1 MAMELENIV
10 ANTVLVKAREV
21 GERGRSK
28 KWKEMLR
35 LPPVAQCLCLRDE
48 IDHSYEY
55 LVEEQPIG
63 EDLFHQFC
71 HRDQVLSHC
80 TKFLQELAAL
90 ELTPDEKYSAS
101 ARRLFTEYLAEGV
114 RLHPVTEE
122 MTAAVDTQLAASPV
136 PRDLFKPCKE
146 ATRNFLSGQPFVDYV
161 DSQYYWRYLQWKY
174 LEKMPITKNNFRVY
188 RVLGKGGFGLV
199 YACQSKT
206 TGKMYALKKLEKKR
220 VKRRHGEKLALNEK
234 QVLERVSSRFVV
246 NLAYA
251 YQSKDSLC
259 MILTLMGGGDLR
271 FHIHNIGEPG
281 LSEERTVFYA
291 AEIACGLAHLHQ
303 ARIAYRDM
311 KPDNILLDDDGHVRI
326 SDLGLAVH
334 IPEGQSVRGRVGT
347 VGYMAP
353 EVISNR
359 RYTFQPDWWGL
370 GCVVY
375 EMIHGECPFR
385 QRKERITREEVE
397 HRVQEEREKYTEK
410 FGADAQLFCTQLLDK
425 DCSSRLGC
433 SSEGF
438 ANVQSHPFFRSIN
451 WTHLMAGRVTP
462 SFKPNAR
469 AVYAR
474 DVLDI
479 DPFSSVK
486 GVEIDVSDDEFAA
499 KFSTGAVSRAW
510 QEEML
515 EKKVFTEI
523 NAHTPIETMT
533 MDSNP
538 SVVPSHARGRSS
550 WLRKMFKWKRS

>member
-1 MAMELENIV
+1 
-10 ANTVLVKAREV
+10 
-21 GERGRSK
+21 
-28 KWKEMLR
+28 
-35 LPPVAQCLCLRDE
+35 
-48 IDHSYEY
+48 
-55 LVEEQPIG
+55 
-63 EDLFHQFC
+63 
-71 HRDQVLSHC
+71 
-80 TKFLQELAAL
+80 
-90 ELTPDEKYSAS
+90 
-101 ARRLFTEYLAEGV
+101 
-114 RLHPVTEE
+114 
-122 MTAAVDTQLAASPV
+122 
-136 PRDLFKPCKE
+136 
-146 ATRNFLSGQPFVDYV
+146 
-161 DSQYYWRYLQWKY
+161 
-174 LEKMPITKNNFRVY
+174 MPITKNYFRVY

-220 VKRRHGEKLALNEK
+220 VKRRHGEKLARNEK

-246 NLAYA
+246 SLAYA

-281 LSEERTVFYA
+281 LNEERTIFYA

-311 KPDNILLDDDGHVRI
+311 KPDNILLDDNGHVRI

-334 IPEGQSVRGRVGT
+334 IPDGQSVRGRVGT
-347 VGYMAP
+347 IGYMAP

-385 QRKERITREEVE
+385 QRKERVTREEVE
-397 HRVQEEREKYTEK
+397 HRVREERERYTEK
-410 FGADAQLFCTQLLDK
+410 FSADAQLFCAQLLDK
-425 DCSSRLGC
+425 ECASRLGC
-433 SSEGF
+433 GVDGF
-438 ANVQSHPFFRSIN
+438 SHVQAHPFFRTIN
-451 WTHLMAGRVTP
+451 WTHLLAGQVTP

-486 GVEIDVSDDEFAA
+486 GVEIDVSDNEFAA
-499 KFSTGAVSRAW
+499 KFSTGAVSEPW
-510 QEEML
+510 QQEML
-515 EKKVFTEI
+515 ENVFEEI
-523 NAHTPIETMT
+523 NERSPIESMT
-533 MDSNP
+533 LESNSGMASPP
-538 SVVPSHARGRSS
+538 SGARAHGG
-550 WLRKMFKWKRS
+550 WLRKLFKRKKSSSVPSP